1 MTLLYLRNMVHS
13 SILYTVNRNYKESS
27 YAYSSGKWTKSLLI
41 VLLVICG
48 SSTAFA
54 AQTPP
59 APTQK
64 TSQSAASASSQS
76 IATPNPPPESTQQA
90 TAPQTQATSG
100 NTPHT
105 TNPSSIKQ
113 EYSFIAFLKDLSK
126 KDSRVA
132 LGLLTLGY
140 TLCALLLVNV
150 LLPAFRHYRN
160 LKSIKLS
167 YLEFLRADIDSV
179 KKRYDDVVPRSE
191 VSAMHPGC
199 HDSKSWLEILTKKD
213 SNAEIPA
220 EIVQIDNLLH
230 RAMQSVSEEPPYYPL
245 ITYTTMPST
254 EISHD
259 HPLWKL
265 KKEHT
270 KVISRY
276 LNSEVEVQETTKS
289 LYSSP
294 MFDWI
299 NGDNVEQRKRWIM
312 GAESLLDELANH
324 YIHVKELDELLAK
337 LLNPYRFLFLFRI
350 YWRV

>member
-1 MTLLYLRNMVHS
+1 M
-13 SILYTVNRNYKESS
+13 
-27 YAYSSGKWTKSLLI
+27 
-41 VLLVICG
+41 ICG